1 MCPRL
6 LGLLLVGTA
15 AWPCPAQAGP
25 PPPTRTDALVAN
37 TRSVVAAVVEAGRRN
52 RNAGAPRKGDELTA
66 HYFRAAA
73 AAARKL
79 PADQAAPAYLF
90 GLGVALDTADMLR
103 TNVLTR
109 GIWRRVESERE
120 RKARLAVLGTPTV
133 HGRHDLCQH
142 FVVSCALAA
151 VGGPEAAEAAGL
163 LKEVLDSR
171 PGGSGFSFADLSAD
185 MAGVAFAKQLLA
197 SPALLERV
205 ERSFTVADYAL
216 PPAGLVEGL
225 TEAEFVKR
233 YGGTDDER
241 FLKAQEALR
250 RRVLALP
257 GYKPSAAKPKQACCG
272 RAAGRIH
279 WGGRLATS

>member
-1 MCPRL
+1 MKPSCTVGFL
-6 LGLLLVGTA
+6 ISGGCLGLALPTLA
-15 AWPCPAQAGP
+15 AP
-25 PPPTRTDALVAN
+25 DARGKKDQLVAN
-37 TRSVVAAVVEAGRRN
+37 TKTVVAAVVEAAKRN
-52 RNAGAPRKGDELTA
+52 RKAERPRKGDELTA
-66 HYFRAAA
+66 YYFRAAA

-79 PADQAAPAYLF
+79 PADEAAPAYLF

-109 GIWRRVESERE
+109 RLWRSVESERE
-120 RKARLAVLGTPTV
+120 RAARLAVLGTPTV

-163 LKEVLDSR
+163 LKEVLDSQ

-205 ERSFTVADYAL
+205 ERSFTVAEYAI
-216 PPAGLVEGL
+216 PPAGLIEGMS
-225 TEAEFVKR
+225 EVEFVRR
-233 YGGTDDER
+233 YGSTDDER

-250 RRVLALP
+250 QRVLALP
-257 GYKPSAAKPKQACCG
+257 GYKSAAPKPK
-272 RAAGRIH
+272 
-279 WGGRLATS
+279 

>member
-1 MCPRL
+1 MKTGPACFLLTACCLGFASRL
-6 LGLLLVGTA
+6 SA
-15 AWPCPAQAGP
+15 EAPARAK
-25 PPPTRTDALVAN
+25 TDTLVAN
-37 TRSVVAAVVEAGRRN
+37 TRAVVAAVVEVAQRN
-52 RNAGAPRKGDELTA
+52 RNAAAPRQGDELTA
-66 HYFRAAA
+66 YYFRAAA
-73 AAARKL
+73 TAARKL
-79 PADQAAPAYLF
+79 PADQATPAYLF

-109 GIWRRVESERE
+109 GIWRRVESEKE

-142 FVVSCALAA
+142 FVVSCALTA

-185 MAGVAFAKQLLA
+185 MAGVAFARQLLA

-205 ERSFTVADYAL
+205 ERSFTVADHAL

-225 TEAEFVKR
+225 SETEFIKR

-250 RRVLALP
+250 QRVLALP
-257 GYKPSAAKPKQACCG
+257 DYRSSGAKPK
-272 RAAGRIH
+272 
-279 WGGRLATS
+279 

>member
-1 MCPRL
+1 MNPSRALGPL
-6 LGLLLVGTA
+6 LAAGCLVGPLSA
-15 AWPCPAQAGP
+15 APPARPKA
-25 PPPTRTDALVAN
+25 DALAAN
-37 TRSVVAAVVEAGRRN
+37 TKTVVAAVVEAAKRN
-52 RNAGAPRKGDELTA
+52 REAEAPRKGDELTA
-66 HYFRAAA
+66 YYFRAAA

-79 PADQAAPAYLF
+79 PDGEAARAYLF
-90 GLGVALDTADMLR
+90 GLGVALDTSDMLR
-103 TNVLTR
+103 TNILTR
-109 GIWRRVESERE
+109 LIWRRVESDRE
-120 RKARLAVLGTPTV
+120 RAARLGVLGTPTV

-142 FVVSCALAA
+142 FVVSCALTA
-151 VGGPEAAEAAGL
+151 VGGHEAAEAAGV

-185 MAGVAFAKQLLA
+185 MAGVAFARQLLT

-216 PPAGLVEGL
+216 SPAGLVEGL
-225 TEAEFVKR
+225 SEAEFVKR

-257 GYKPSAAKPKQACCG
+257 GYRSSAAKPK
-272 RAAGRIH
+272 
-279 WGGRLATS
+279 

>member
-1 MCPRL
+1 MKTRNALAVL
-6 LGLLLVGTA
+6 LAGGSLIVAL
-15 AWPCPAQAGP
+15 PAPAGP
-25 PPPTRTDALVAN
+25 PARLKSDTLVAN
-37 TRSVVAAVVEAGRRN
+37 TKTVVAAIIEAAQRN
-52 RNAGAPRKGDELTA
+52 RNAAAPRKGDELTA
-66 HYFRAAA
+66 YYFRSAA

-103 TNVLTR
+103 SNLLTR
-109 GIWRRVESERE
+109 GIWRRVESEKE

-171 PGGSGFSFADLSAD
+171 PGGSGFSFCDLSAD
-185 MAGVAFAKQLLA
+185 MAGVAFARQLLA
-197 SPALLERV
+197 SPARLERV
-205 ERSFTVADYAL
+205 ERSFTVADYML
-216 PPAGLVEGL
+216 SPAGLVEGL
-225 TEAEFVKR
+225 SEAEFIKR

-257 GYKPSAAKPKQACCG
+257 GYRPSAVKPK
-272 RAAGRIH
+272 
-279 WGGRLATS
+279 

>member
-1 MCPRL
+1 MKSHPALVC
-6 LGLLLVGTA
+6 LLVGGGIGFA
-15 AWPCPAQAGP
+15 QPLRAQPPA
-25 PPPTRTDALVAN
+25 RTKNDALVAN
-37 TRSVVAAVVEAGRRN
+37 TRVVVAAVVEAAQHN
-52 RNAGAPRKGDELTA
+52 RNADAPRKGDELTA
-66 HYFRAAA
+66 CYFRAAA

-171 PGGSGFSFADLSAD
+171 GAEGFSFADLAAD
-185 MAGVAFAKQLLA
+185 MGGVALARQLLT

-205 ERSFTVADYAL
+205 ERSFTVADYML
-216 PPAGLVEGL
+216 SPAGLVEGL
-225 TEAEFVKR
+225 SE
-233 YGGTDDER
+233 
-241 FLKAQEALR
+241 
-250 RRVLALP
+250 
-257 GYKPSAAKPKQACCG
+257 
-272 RAAGRIH
+272 
-279 WGGRLATS
+279 

>member
-1 MCPRL
+1 MKAHPSLVCL
-6 LGLLLVGTA
+6 LAGGCLGFAQAL
-15 AWPCPAQAGP
+15 PAQAP
-25 PPPTRTDALVAN
+25 ARTKTDALVAN
-37 TRSVVAAVVEAGRRN
+37 TKAVVAAVLEAARRN
-52 RNAGAPRKGDELTA
+52 RSSEAPRKGDELTA
-66 HYFRAAA
+66 YYFRAAA

-103 TNVLTR
+103 TNILTR

-171 PGGSGFSFADLSAD
+171 PGGSGFSFCDLSAD
-185 MAGVAFAKQLLA
+185 MAGVACAKQLLA
-197 SPALLERV
+197 SPAQLARV
-205 ERSFTVADYAL
+205 ERSFTVADYML
-216 PPAGLVEGL
+216 SPAGLVEGL
-225 TEAEFVKR
+225 TEAEFIKR

-241 FLKAQEALR
+241 FLQAQEALR
-250 RRVLALP
+250 KRVLALP
-257 GYKPSAAKPKQACCG
+257 GYQPSSSKPK
-272 RAAGRIH
+272 
-279 WGGRLATS
+279 

>member
-1 MCPRL
+1 MMTRCSVA
-6 LGLLLVGTA
+6 LLLAAAGCLVSAAPAESPARGT
-15 AWPCPAQAGP
+15 
-25 PPPTRTDALVAN
+25 TDALVAN
-37 TRSVVAAVVEAGRRN
+37 TKTVVAAVVEAARRN
-52 RNAGAPRKGDELTA
+52 RNADAPRQGDELTA
-66 HYFRAAA
+66 YYFRAAA

-79 PADQAAPAYLF
+79 PADQAARAYLF

-109 GIWRRVESERE
+109 GLWRRVESERE

-151 VGGPEAAEAAGL
+151 VGGPEAAEAAGV

-216 PPAGLVEGL
+216 PPRGLVEGL
-225 TEAEFVKR
+225 SEAEFIKR
-233 YGGTDDER
+233 YGATDDER
-241 FLKAQEALR
+241 FLKEQEALR

-257 GYKPSAAKPKQACCG
+257 GYQPSAARPK
-272 RAAGRIH
+272 
-279 WGGRLATS
+279 

>member
-1 MCPRL
+1 MNTHSSFVYL
-6 LGLLLVGTA
+6 LA
-15 AWPCPAQAGP
+15 AGCLSFALPASAEAPARGK
-25 PPPTRTDALVAN
+25 TDTLVAN
-37 TRSVVAAVVEAGRRN
+37 TKTVVAAVVETARRN
-52 RNAGAPRKGDELTA
+52 RNAEAPRKGDELTA
-66 HYFRAAA
+66 YYFRAAA

-79 PADQAAPAYLF
+79 PADQAAPAYLL

-109 GIWRRVESERE
+109 GIWRRVEPERE

-142 FVVSCALAA
+142 FVVSCALTA
-151 VGGPEAAEAAGL
+151 VGGPEAAEAAGV

-171 PGGSGFSFADLSAD
+171 PGGSGFSFCDLSAD
-185 MAGVAFAKQLLA
+185 MAGVTFAKQLLA

-205 ERSFTVADYAL
+205 ERSFTVADYTL

-225 TEAEFVKR
+225 SEAEFIKR

-257 GYKPSAAKPKQACCG
+257 GFQSSGAKPK
-272 RAAGRIH
+272 
-279 WGGRLATS
+279 

>member
-1 MCPRL
+1 MKTRAAL
-6 LGLLLVGTA
+6 VLLL
-15 AWPCPAQAGP
+15 AGCCLGSAP
-25 PPPTRTDALVAN
+25 PLSAEAPSRAKTDTLVAN
-37 TRSVVAAVVEAGRRN
+37 TKTVVAALVEAAQRN

-66 HYFRAAA
+66 YYFRAAA

-90 GLGVALDTADMLR
+90 GLGVALDTADLLR
-103 TNVLTR
+103 TNILTR

-142 FVVSCALAA
+142 FVVSCALTA
-151 VGGPEAAEAAGL
+151 VGGREAAEAAGL

-171 PGGSGFSFADLSAD
+171 PGGSGFSFCDLSAD

-216 PPAGLVEGL
+216 PPAGLVEDLGQ
-225 TEAEFVKR
+225 EEFIKR

-241 FLKAQEALR
+241 FLKEQEALR

-257 GYKPSAAKPKQACCG
+257 GYRHSAAKPK
-272 RAAGRIH
+272 
-279 WGGRLATS
+279 

>member
-1 MCPRL
+1 MKSLSCAAVL
-6 LGLLLVGTA
+6 LTA
-15 AWPCPAQAGP
+15 AVTPAAP
-25 PPPTRTDALVAN
+25 PARSKTDTLVAN
-37 TRSVVAAVVEAGRRN
+37 TKAVVAAIVEAAKRN
-52 RNAGAPRKGDELTA
+52 RAAAAPRKGDELTA
-66 HYFRAAA
+66 YYFRAAA

-79 PADQAAPAYLF
+79 PAGEAAPAYLF

-109 GIWRRVESERE
+109 RLWRRVESDRE
-120 RKARLAVLGTPTV
+120 RAARLAVLGTPTV

-185 MAGVAFAKQLLA
+185 MAGVAFARRLLA
-197 SPALLERV
+197 SPAHLERV
-205 ERSFTVADYAL
+205 ERSFTVADHAL

-225 TEAEFVKR
+225 SEAEFVKR

-241 FLKAQEALR
+241 FRKAQEALR
-250 RRVLALP
+250 QRVLALP
-257 GYKPSAAKPKQACCG
+257 GYKASAAKPK
-272 RAAGRIH
+272 
-279 WGGRLATS
+279 